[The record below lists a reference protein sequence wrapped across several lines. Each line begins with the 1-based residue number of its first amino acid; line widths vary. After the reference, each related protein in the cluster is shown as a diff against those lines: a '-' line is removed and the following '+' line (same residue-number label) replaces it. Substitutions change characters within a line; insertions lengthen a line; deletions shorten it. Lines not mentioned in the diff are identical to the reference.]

1 MARTRSQAEGDAA
14 PSRER
19 RSDAARNTE
28 LLLSAAKKLFADRGP
43 DVALDE
49 VARLAGLGNATLYRH
64 FPTRSD
70 LLVAVYADEVTALCQ
85 RGAELLDGASARQ
98 ALYDWLDAFVEHVS
112 TKRALALAVPSEPR
126 ERRTKL
132 FDRWHESMRS
142 TARRLLCRAQEA
154 GTVHSDVT
162 VDDLLALATAVALAS
177 TSTSHAQR
185 LMRVLRHGLQEGGA

>member
-1 MARTRSQAEGDAA
+1 VS
-14 PSRER
+14 SR
-19 RSDAARNTE
+19 RSVEGSTCYGWSCSHQCDLPCLTSRSGECPGT
-28 LLLSAAKKLFADRGP
+28 
-43 DVALDE
+43 
-49 VARLAGLGNATLYRH
+49 RLAGLGNATLYRH

-85 RGAELLDGASARQ
+85 RGAELLEGASARQ

-112 TKRALALAVPSEPR
+112 TKRALALAVPGEPR

-185 LMRVLRHGLQEGGA
+185 LMRVLRHGLQEGAA